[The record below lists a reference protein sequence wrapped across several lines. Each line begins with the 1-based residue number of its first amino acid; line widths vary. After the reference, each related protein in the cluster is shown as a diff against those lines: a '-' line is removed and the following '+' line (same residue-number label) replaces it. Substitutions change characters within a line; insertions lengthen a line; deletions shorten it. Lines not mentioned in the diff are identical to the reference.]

1 MPRFTFE
8 LFLFLTTHLS
18 FSSSFNRV
26 GKYTWFEHS
35 KIIDKST
42 YPWLRHERP
51 GRAGE
56 LCVLSHRSGCIFPQY
71 KQVTSNTSHTLVS
84 PLFDSPYRGDRFARF
99 PFVTLRGLA
108 DYCLRRMNRTT
119 KRERRYSVARANVR
133 SRVIRY
139 RLPNFYF
146 SALLCHDG
154 ESQYCLT
161 MEHGRRFAIKRA
173 HSTWRLFF
181 CTLTTINACCWL
193 RRSSTIPGSESTG
206 DTRYSVWRREIGAS
220 VSRAQHARLNAAA
233 GLRLRPDTRAS
244 SSSRSHRRMFRWYS
258 QTKTSTHG
266 ACLSV
271 ASVSPHYTLELFAF
285 SNTWSFIGSL
295 FDAIIY
301 VKLADIRR

>member
-1 MPRFTFE
+1 M
-8 LFLFLTTHLS
+8 
-18 FSSSFNRV
+18 
-26 GKYTWFEHS
+26 
-35 KIIDKST
+35 
-42 YPWLRHERP
+42 
-51 GRAGE
+51 
-56 LCVLSHRSGCIFPQY
+56 LSHRSGCIFPQY
-71 KQVTSNTSHTLVS
+71 KQVTSNTSHTPVS

-206 DTRYSVWRREIGAS
+206 DTRYSV
-220 VSRAQHARLNAAA
+220 
-233 GLRLRPDTRAS
+233 
-244 SSSRSHRRMFRWYS
+244 
-258 QTKTSTHG
+258 
-266 ACLSV
+266 
-271 ASVSPHYTLELFAF
+271 
-285 SNTWSFIGSL
+285 
-295 FDAIIY
+295 
-301 VKLADIRR
+301 